1 MADNYLDAV
10 GFLVRYLVRSACG
23 MAANSVRPANQAYP
37 TGDENDEFATVLI
50 TNDEGSPS
58 GAARRA
64 VNYQYPAW
72 NVATAYTI
80 GTKVTYQG
88 LAFVCTAA
96 VTGGTGPA
104 TDASHWAGTTQA
116 TQVTETLDVW
126 HEFMASVQ
134 FFRHALPAVDSV
146 GVAAIG
152 HGAYDRAARLQSLLM
167 LSTNMELMQR
177 FGLVFRGASPARNLA
192 AVVNGTWEDRGGVD
206 LFFGCCTSESVL
218 LETIA
223 TAEIGLQ
230 AEWPGGHIDTQTIEV
245 PS

>member
-10 GFLVRYLVRSACG
+10 GYLVRSLVRQACG

-50 TNDEGSPS
+50 TNDEGSPN
-58 GAARRA
+58 GMARRT

-72 NVATAYTI
+72 DVATAYAI

-104 TDASHWAGTTQA
+104 TDSSHWAGTTQA

-146 GVAAIG
+146 GVATIG

-177 FGLVFRGASPARNLA
+177 FGLVFRGA
-192 AVVNGTWEDRGGVD
+192 
-206 LFFGCCTSESVL
+206 
-218 LETIA
+218 
-223 TAEIGLQ
+223 
-230 AEWPGGHIDTQTIEV
+230 
-245 PS
+245 